1 MGVGGEGANR
11 DFVGSASSV
20 RSFPD
25 QGHISAV
32 EEKGGRAMMAL
43 SPSLSPLLLSLSL
56 SPLFPRNRA
65 ADLASAGRSEWMESK
80 RMKGSRR
87 CVFGDL
93 EHSVQAHISSHKQ
106 RSHTCDVMHLHH
118 WQHKYD

>member
-11 DFVGSASSV
+11 DFVGSASSG

-43 SPSLSPLLLSLSL
+43 SLPFSSLSL
-56 SPLFPRNRA
+56 SQKQ
-65 ADLASAGRSEWMESK
+65 SGRFGLSWSERVDGEQTNEGESQV
-80 RMKGSRR
+80 
-87 CVFGDL
+87 CL
-93 EHSVQAHISSHKQ
+93 
-106 RSHTCDVMHLHH
+106 
-118 WQHKYD
+118 W

>member
-1 MGVGGEGANR
+1 MGVGGEGANV
-11 DFVGSASSV
+11 DFVRSASSV

-43 SPSLSPLLLSLSL
+43 SPPLSLLLYPAL

-65 ADLASAGRSEWMESK
+65 ADLASAGQHSEKRVDGEQMNEGESQVCL
-80 RMKGSRR
+80 R
-87 CVFGDL
+87 
-93 EHSVQAHISSHKQ
+93 
-106 RSHTCDVMHLHH
+106 
-118 WQHKYD
+118 